1 MKKMQSM
8 NKYYWIL
15 MAVFVHFI
23 VPQATSLA
31 QYGDIILTNV
41 KIFTSDQSKLFVE
54 ALAIKGNRINSER
67 LQAL

>member
-31 QYGDIILTNV
+31 QYGDIILTNG
-41 KIFTSDQSKLFVE
+41 KIFTSDQS
-54 ALAIKGNRINSER
+54 
-67 LQAL
+67 